1 MRLSCD
7 ILDLPELES
16 TLAPTIRFEQEDVP
30 SVKKT
35 QKRRSLMSL
44 RRERMRSTATLSN
57 DVGTDGN
64 RLRNESLPQRARM
77 LAGHASSM
85 TACAEPTLPCLT
97 ANTKCFLSWMPE
109 HHEAKGALLCNVDCC
124 ALPQEAKTIA
134 SGFLAGAAALGLRRQ
149 RNRATSE
156 PPVQPRACFSM
167 ASKRGHLTSHN
178 VKEKICADETSAMAR
193 SQQKVKEP
201 MLVPHAPRK
210 PQSENHRKRP
220 QIRGVP
226 ILMIPRG

>member
-1 MRLSCD
+1 MQLSCD
-7 ILDLPELES
+7 ILDSPELES
-16 TLAPTIRFEQEDVP
+16 TLAPTTRFDPADVP
-30 SVKKT
+30 SLKKT
-35 QKRRSLMSL
+35 PKRRSLISL
-44 RRERMRSTATLSN
+44 RRERMLSTATLSS
-57 DVGTDGN
+57 DVEIDGKTHE
-64 RLRNESLPQRARM
+64 NESLPQRARM
-77 LAGHASSM
+77 LAGHASSVK
-85 TACAEPTLPCLT
+85 ACTEPTLPCLT

-167 ASKRGHLTSHN
+167 ASKREHLTSNN
-178 VKEKICADETSAMAR
+178 VKEKICADEKSAMAR

-226 ILMIPRG
+226 ILIIPRG

>member
-7 ILDLPELES
+7 ILDLPELAS

-109 HHEAKGALLCNVDCC
+109 HHEAKGALLCKWTVV
-124 ALPQEAKTIA
+124 LY
-134 SGFLAGAAALGLRRQ
+134 RR
-149 RNRATSE
+149 
-156 PPVQPRACFSM
+156 
-167 ASKRGHLTSHN
+167 K
-178 VKEKICADETSAMAR
+178 
-193 SQQKVKEP
+193 
-201 MLVPHAPRK
+201 RK
-210 PQSENHRKRP
+210 PLLLASWLVQLHLDCAASAIEQLASPLCNHVRASAWPLKGNTLQAITRKRRSALMKNP
-220 QIRGVP
+220 QWPDHSRG
-226 ILMIPRG
+226 